1 MSISNFEDFNL
12 NESHADF
19 NPQAMAERLK
29 RREQQNIERYRAAQ
43 DRVDNYAIQY
53 YKYRIQLDKIDLEKL
68 KLLTAIHKLKQ
79 TKK

>member
-1 MSISNFEDFNL
+1 MSITNFSDFDL
-12 NESHADF
+12 NESYAEF